1 MAALRV
7 NDVLDAT
14 CSHTT
19 AAADAN
25 ARCVE
30 FLFDDAG
37 RGDGARA
44 AEDVEDGGAEMREAE
59 EGGVLFGAVDGG
71 LDEGLEIEVVVGD
84 EGGVGDCVGCGVDG
98 GPEGADEGE
107 DFLVFGCGETDG

>member
-1 MAALRV
+1 MATLRV
-7 NDVLDAT
+7 NNVLDAA
-14 CSHTT
+14 CPHTA
-19 AAADAN
+19 AAADAD

-30 FLFDDAG
+30 FLLDETG

-44 AEDVEDGGAEMREAE
+44 AEDVEDGGAEMGEAE

-71 LDEGLEIEVVVGD
+71 LAEGLGVEVVVGD
-84 EGGVGDCVGCGVDG
+84 EGGVGDCVGFRIQG

-107 DFLVFGCGETDG
+107 DFLVFGCGEADG